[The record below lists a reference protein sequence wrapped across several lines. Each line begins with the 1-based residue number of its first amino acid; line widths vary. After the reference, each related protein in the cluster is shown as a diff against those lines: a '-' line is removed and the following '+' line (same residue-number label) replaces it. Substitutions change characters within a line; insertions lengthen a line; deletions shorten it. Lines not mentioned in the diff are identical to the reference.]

1 MTSTL
6 HADTIERHRAPASPR
21 RSGARRAVGVGR
33 AVGNFLI
40 GAIVIAG
47 LAGFVMALMPVL
59 GWQSV
64 VLATGSMAPQY
75 PTGSLVIERVV
86 PASELAVGDIVTL
99 TREGKPPVTHRII
112 EIAPAAGILPSR
124 ELTLQGDA
132 NDEADP
138 RPYIVTTAGLVVAGV
153 PWGGQVIDFLR
164 SPLALGLITIVIALL
179 VLRAFW
185 PQAEDDDTY
194 TEEDRG

>member
-6 HADTIERHRAPASPR
+6 HAGAIEQHRAEASPR
-21 RSGARRAVGVGR
+21 RTAAGRAVGVGR

-40 GAIVIAG
+40 SAVVVAG
-47 LAGFVMALMPVL
+47 LAGFVMALMPLL

-64 VLATGSMAPQY
+64 VLATGSMAPNY

-86 PASELAVGDIVTL
+86 PASVLAVGDIVTL
-99 TREGKPPVTHRII
+99 TREGKPPVTHRIAA
-112 EIAPAAGILPSR
+112 IAPAAGILPSR
-124 ELTLQGDA
+124 ELTLKGDA
-132 NDEADP
+132 NDDADP
-138 RPYIVTTAGLVVAGV
+138 RPYVVTTAGLVVAGF

-164 SPLALGLITIVIALL
+164 SPLALGLITLVIAVL

-185 PQAEDDDTY
+185 PQADDTDS
-194 TEEDRG
+194 EEDRG

>member
-6 HADTIERHRAPASPR
+6 HVDEIDQHDAPASPR
-21 RSGARRAVGVGR
+21 RTAAARAVGVGR

-40 GAIVIAG
+40 GAIVVAG
-47 LAGFVMALMPVL
+47 LAGFVMAIMPTL

-64 VLATGSMAPQY
+64 VLATGSMAPGL
-75 PTGSLVIERVV
+75 PTGSLVIERLV

-99 TREGKPPVTHRII
+99 TREDKPPVTHRIK
-112 EIAPAAGILPSR
+112 EIAPAKGILPSR
-124 ELTLQGDA
+124 ELILKGDA
-132 NDEADP
+132 NDDADP
-138 RPYIVTTAGLVVAGV
+138 RPYVVTKAGLVVAGF

-164 SPLALGLITIVIALL
+164 SPLALGLITAIIALL

-185 PQAEDDDTY
+185 PQSEETG
-194 TEEDRG
+194 TEEEQG